1 MTHPWTSTAVAEV
14 TADPGRITALFPMA
28 GRKVGRD
35 PVAPDADPLGLVHG
49 TADDGAREELVL
61 ALVTAL
67 PPSDAGRA
75 LAELYRWGDDAER
88 RGVLVGL
95 NAAAVASEA
104 APTGAAGAADRPAG
118 LPDPIATT
126 GRELVAEALRANDPR
141 LVAAAL
147 GAFAAACLDQHTWR
161 HGVLKALFMG
171 IPLTVVADLEV
182 RSDAETSRM
191 AAALIAERRAAG
203 RTIGDDMTM
212 LAALH
217 PETGA

>member
-49 TADDGAREELVL
+49 TADDRAREELVL

-67 PPSDAGRA
+67 PPGDAARA
-75 LAELYRWGDDAER
+75 LAELYHWGDDAEQ

-104 APTGAAGAADRPAG
+104 GATGAADRPTE
-118 LPDPIATT
+118 LPAPIVST
-126 GRELVAEALRANDPR
+126 GRELVAEALRTNDPR

-147 GAFAAACLDQHTWR
+147 GAFAAAHLDQHTWR

-171 IPLTVVADLEV
+171 IPLTAVADLEA